1 VCGSAGAH
9 THKIQEGQRTTETA
23 DFSGDI
29 RLDLGSCG
37 MNRRTWFMMQFTVGL
52 AIAIVAALMM
62 FCQERCFLGLD
73 LEFWPSVL
81 GIIGIGLIATSRV
94 SLLHA

>member
-1 VCGSAGAH
+1 VCCGSLGAH
-9 THKIQEGQRTTETA
+9 KKRRRTTETA

-29 RLDLGSCG
+29 RLDLGSRA
-37 MNRRTWFMMQFTVGL
+37 MNRRSGFMMQFTVGL
-52 AIAIVAALMM
+52 AIAIVVALMM
-62 FCQERCFLGLD
+62 FCQERCFLGFD
-73 LEFWPSVL
+73 LEGWPVVL